1 MIQNKK
7 YRSRTE
13 IVCDILQ
20 TANSDGN
27 GATQTK
33 IMYNAYLSYKVVK
46 EYLTLLIDN
55 GLLQHDLGNQ
65 KFRIT
70 EKGLRFLQ
78 LCDQI
83 GDLIEKE
90 QRW

>member
-13 IVCDILQ
+13 IIHDILR

-27 GATQTK
+27 GASQTK
-33 IMYNAYLSYKVVK
+33 IMYSAFLSYTQVK
-46 EYLTLLIDN
+46 EYLTILIDK
-55 GLLQHDLGNQ
+55 GLLQYDLGNQ
-65 KFRIT
+65 KFKTT
-70 EKGLRFLQ
+70 EKGLILLQ
-78 LCDQI
+78 LCGHI
-83 GDLIEKE
+83 GDLIGEE